1 MTPTSGLTVYRHE
14 TLPPLASVLA
24 DTIDETIEADPL
36 TQTVVAVPSFAVAR
50 WLSDALATHH
60 GGAYAH
66 VANLATPFPA
76 TVIDAVLTAV
86 LDDAASQLFTPDRL
100 TWTILSLLR
109 RDQSSEPAYTSLQQQ
124 LAPEAGE
131 RSGVAFA
138 RHTADLF
145 DRYIKHRPELL
156 DRWCDADDTDRF
168 GQPLGPHLAW
178 QPVLWRSLCAAI
190 SEDPPHVRLTKAIT
204 RLSGTDT
211 SGFNERLAER
221 YSVFGVHALPASEL
235 ALLNAVSHHR
245 PVNLYLLT
253 PSRTWPLGSDPQPN
267 NPSLDVFTRH
277 AQTQH
282 RQVAKA
288 LTNATVNDLD
298 VPSNGTT
305 ALSVLKRH
313 LLTDTPPKQSERAV
327 LQPDDNSVS
336 LHACHGIVRECDAVK
351 DHLLALLDA
360 DPTLQL
366 RDIAII
372 SPDLPAIAPLIAG
385 VLADGDEL
393 GQNRRN
399 HPQLPFAIR
408 DRSVATAN
416 PLAET
421 LTQLL
426 TLAQSRVTLNDVS
439 DLLHREVVREQLG
452 LTTAEIGDLVALLR
466 TAGVRWGIDSKHRL
480 ALSGVADTTGSFAY
494 GFDRIVLGLA
504 VPNQG
509 ERVVYDVSPYAALA
523 TDDMQRF
530 LTVLSFLTDVFAHLS
545 TWREPRSL
553 TTWIDATVQIL
564 DTLLKPPAD
573 AFQRQTDTDT
583 IAQILGALANDTT
596 EHASLTVSLAEYIDV
611 FERAC
616 AKHGVT
622 GTSDTGITVS
632 SLLGIRSLPF
642 RVVCLLGM
650 NDTALANA
658 TSDVVHD
665 LIATQPDPND
675 TSAKDETRQL
685 VFDTLINAT
694 EHLIVTYTATDPRT
708 GDNKPNARVLDDL
721 IELIDTHLIG
731 HDATSATSRLTV
743 THPRQLTH
751 AAYYDPQSPLL
762 RTDQALLHI
771 AAAAQ
776 TRTFDGVGQPLVQP
790 HLATPTAVQ
799 PQDSATL
806 TSLISALQDPA
817 RAYLL
822 RHGIR
827 VVADEDMPND
837 RDLFALSGLPR
848 YAVYDEA
855 MSWRDDGTLDA
866 FIDAFTSRGV
876 LPTGSFGTIA
886 KHELQAFVTDLR
898 HVRRELADC
907 PTLLPL
913 TLAIDDVTLNGDVA
927 RYAHT
932 IVSYDASSDPA
943 RSELAVWVQVL
954 AVSAQTGIP
963 HDGIVIY
970 RNKNKLSIRNVN
982 APPKVDGCVD
992 ILTRLIKTSQAITT
1006 TPTPFFVRTSY
1017 AYAEKICAGKDVSK
1031 AVNAAQ
1037 GKWHDAYR
1045 RMGEATK
1052 PAVRYLYGFDL
1063 PLDQLMADGRFHVLA
1078 TDVFGPLFEARSQ
1091 ARA

>member
-1 MTPTSGLTVYRHE
+1 MTQTSGLTVYRHE

-24 DTIDETIEADPL
+24 ETITETIDANPL

-50 WLSDALATHH
+50 WLSDALANHH
-60 GGAYAH
+60 DGAYAH

-76 TVIDAVLTAV
+76 TVIDGLLTAV

-100 TWTILSLLR
+100 TWTILALLR
-109 RDQSSEPAYTSLQQQ
+109 RDLSTQPAYAPLQQQ
-124 LAPEAGE
+124 LAPDAGD

-145 DRYIKHRPELL
+145 DRYIRHRPELL
-156 DRWCDADDTDRF
+156 DRWRNADDTDRF
-168 GQPLGPHLAW
+168 GQPLAPHLAW
-178 QPVLWRSLCAAI
+178 QPVLWRALCAAI
-190 SEDPPHVRLTKAIT
+190 SEDPPHVRLTKAISHL
-204 RLSGTDT
+204 RDPNT
-211 SGFNERLAER
+211 SSLNERLAER
-221 YSVFGVHALPASEL
+221 YNVFGVHALPASEL

-253 PSRTWPLGSDPQPN
+253 PSRNWPLSCDPQPN

-282 RQVAKA
+282 RHVAKA
-288 LTNATVNDLD
+288 LSNATVNDLD

-305 ALSVLKRH
+305 ALDVLKRH
-313 LLTDTPPKQSERAV
+313 LITDTAPKPNERAV
-327 LQPDDNSVS
+327 LEPDDDSIS

-351 DHLLALLDA
+351 DRLLALLDA
-360 DPTLQL
+360 DATLEL

-372 SPDLPAIAPLIAG
+372 TPDLPGIAPLIAG
-385 VLADGDEL
+385 VLADGDEP
-393 GQNRRN
+393 GQDRRN

-408 DRSVATAN
+408 DRSVAKAN

-421 LTQLL
+421 LTHLL

-439 DLLHREVVREQLG
+439 DLLHREVIREQLG

-466 TAGVRWGIDSKHRL
+466 AAGVRWGIDSQHRL

-530 LTVLSFLTDVFAHLS
+530 FTVFSFLTDVFAHLS

-553 TTWIDATVQIL
+553 TTWVDTTVQVL

-583 IAQILGALANDTT
+583 IAQILGALANDAT
-596 EHASLTVSLAEYIDV
+596 EHADLTVSLAEYIDV

-642 RVVCLLGM
+642 RVICLLGM

-675 TSAKDETRQL
+675 TTAKDETRQL
-685 VFDTLINAT
+685 VFDALINAT
-694 EHLIVTYTATDPRT
+694 EHLIVTYTAMDPRT
-708 GDNKPNARVLDDL
+708 GDHKPTARVLDDFT
-721 IELIDTHLIG
+721 ELIDTHLIG
-731 HDATSATSRLTV
+731 NDGMSAASRLTV

-751 AAYYDPQSPLL
+751 PAYYDAQSPLF

-771 AAAAQ
+771 AAATQTATDDGQGRPLMSAQ
-776 TRTFDGVGQPLVQP
+776 F
-790 HLATPTAVQ
+790 ATPTNVQ
-799 PQDSATL
+799 TQDSFTL
-806 TSLISALQDPA
+806 TSLINALQDPA
-817 RAYLL
+817 RAYLF
-822 RHGIR
+822 RHGIK
-827 VVADEDMPND
+827 VVADEDMPDD
-837 RDLFALSGLPR
+837 RDLFALDGLPR

-855 MSWRDDGTLDA
+855 MSWRDDNTLDA
-866 FIDAFTSRGV
+866 FIDAFTYQGV

-886 KHELQAFVTDLR
+886 KHELEAFVADLR
-898 HVRRELADC
+898 KVRRDLADTPTILPVELAFDGA
-907 PTLLPL
+907 TF
-913 TLAIDDVTLNGDVA
+913 NGEVI

-943 RSELAVWVQVL
+943 RSELAVWIQVL
-954 AVSAQTGIP
+954 AASAQTGTP

-970 RNKNKLSIRNVN
+970 REKNKVSKRNIN
-982 APPKVDGCVD
+982 APQKIDECFD
-992 ILTRLIKTSQAITT
+992 ILTRLLETSRHITT
-1006 TPTPFFVRTSY
+1006 TPTPFFARTSY
-1017 AYAEKICAGKDVSK
+1017 AYAQKICDGQDVSK
-1031 AVNAAQ
+1031 AITA
-1037 GKWHDAYR
+1037 GEKKWHDAFFR
-1045 RMGEATK
+1045 SGEATK

-1063 PLDQLMADGRFHVLA
+1063 SFDQMAADGRFHVLA
-1078 TDVFGPLFEARSQ
+1078 TDVFRPLFDARSQ
-1091 ARA
+1091 ANA